1 MNDLRRFNFSSNIT
15 LVNPWKGQR
24 TSQTDLFRMQA
35 GKVGTQ
41 VVYFYECDNIHMP
54 NYYLQVR
61 ECYFVY

>member
-15 LVNPWKGQR
+15 LVNPWKSQR

-41 VVYFYECDNIHMP
+41 VIIYTVFECDNTHTENIM
-54 NYYLQVR
+54 VAR
-61 ECYFVY
+61 ERVSF